1 MSAGRLPRARR
12 RPDERARLEHARGG
26 ANSAI
31 LPLVR
36 AALAYLGLS
45 GRSSREHWK
54 LALVLVLPPLLLSV
68 VIPPALGARGVA
80 GWVVGVV
87 CLVVL
92 NVVWSLALTR
102 SAAWR
107 RVYDALSDQP
117 TQPQD
122 DQARKVVR

>member
-1 MSAGRLPRARR
+1 
-12 RPDERARLEHARGG
+12 
-26 ANSAI
+26 
-31 LPLVR
+31 
-36 AALAYLGLS
+36 
-45 GRSSREHWK
+45 
-54 LALVLVLPPLLLSV
+54 
-68 VIPPALGARGVA
+68 
-80 GWVVGVV
+80 VVGVV